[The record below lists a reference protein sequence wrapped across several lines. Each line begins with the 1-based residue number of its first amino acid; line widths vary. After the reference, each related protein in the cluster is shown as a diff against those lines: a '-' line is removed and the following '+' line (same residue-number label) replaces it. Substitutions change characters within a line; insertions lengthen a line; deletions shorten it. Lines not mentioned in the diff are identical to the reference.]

1 MPTAKKTKSIR
12 SRIIGME
19 PRQTI
24 VVPIGVVT
32 SNTIYNYASFIGR
45 DLERKYKTRYDKDA
59 RVILITRES

>member
-1 MPTAKKTKSIR
+1 MPIAKTNPSVR
-12 SRIIGME
+12 ARIIGME

-24 VVPIGVVT
+24 VVPVGAVT

-45 DLERKYKTRYDKDA
+45 DLQRKYKTRYDKDA

>member
-1 MPTAKKTKSIR
+1 MPSAKTNPSVR
-12 SRIIGME
+12 ARIIGME

-24 VVPIGVVT
+24 VVPVGAVT

-45 DLERKYKTRYDKDA
+45 DLQRKYKTRYDKDA